1 MVIPSITRR
10 AFMKGIAALAG
21 KSAIPKTVS
30 KAMEA
35 VTPSS
40 VNVDSAPWIQNMVG
54 SLKNIVDNRKLESLL
69 PNGAEVRYVKAPAN
83 EFDSHTLS
91 IKTADGDRDFI
102 KYHETKGDIDIEF
115 DIRDDYHNNQHIY
128 VNKKTGATEI
138 VDDNYYMTG
147 PEDYAKD
154 DPIVYDATREAI
166 RKKMMLADEKP
177 DDYMYD
183 YMSMPDDSDY
193 GYLFER
199 YADTFSPS
207 GGIFKTKQFADNERA
222 KKLMQEEMDEL
233 MFEQQFRDGNIHGFN
248 KGGVMKDVV
257 PPLDGYA
264 AGGVGKKIIQRAA
277 PKLLDKLREFA
288 PQITGKVDP
297 KPFTVF
303 DNAGLPVKDF
313 KTYDEAMKFAKE
325 DPNMLSVGNTPKPDV
340 SADTPAMFFRSREE
354 LIQGPPML
362 EGQQWLNYFKSRG
375 IRDAEMMDTSLGPFL
390 NQNLKNKIS
399 KNDLVKKYD
408 ETVPDFDVQ
417 VLGQGTDGA
426 LQNMSIDRLRQIDP
440 AVFSAEARPIITT
453 IQNQIKDVTT
463 TKAEDQFLGR
473 LDNLFDKAYGIPN
486 VSKTGIPA
494 DNAMVPFE
502 IKQLMNEILAGTGR
516 RGAGFKAA
524 AFVDRAKYS
533 GQQTLPDGSNYR
545 EFVFSYKPKGP
556 RKNEPVYS
564 YAHQFGAAK
573 TDNAFMHARVSDRTD
588 EFGNRLLF
596 VEEFQSDMHQP
607 ISRVVREATQQGK
620 ELPPSG
626 KYAPRLDV
634 ESPALNKANL
644 QQMELIQRKIDKLL
658 ETNPNSPKLAKLYEQ
673 KEEIRNI
680 EKAKAQKSA
689 KDTSGVPEGPFKNSQ
704 DYMEFAIKYLMRVA
718 KDGNY
723 DGVAFSTPAV
733 KNRNLSPGSKDY
745 QGNLFAYG
753 NILNNAIRK
762 AKAKTGA
769 DLFETSIG
777 ARGEYRGDMKYYGV
791 PALMIKGN
799 KKAMEK
805 ISKGLPAYAKGGLT
819 KTTPPEKGP
828 QPYGIMQD
836 VVSPL

>member
-54 SLKNIVDNRKLESLL
+54 SLKSIVDNRKLESLL

-207 GGIFKTKQFADNERA
+207 GGIFKTKQLADNEKA

-264 AGGVGKKIIQRAA
+264 AGGIGKKIIQRTA

-303 DNAGLPVKDF
+303 DDAGLPVKDF

-325 DPNMLSVGNTPKPDV
+325 DPNMLSVGNTPKADV
-340 SADTPAMFFRSREE
+340 STDTPAMFFRSREE

-440 AVFSAEARPIITT
+440 AVFSAEAKPIITT

-502 IKQLMNEILAGTGR
+502 IKKLMNEILAGTGR

-524 AFVDRAKYS
+524 AFKDRTQYS
-533 GQQTLPDGSNYR
+533 GQQTLPGGSNYR

-556 RKNEPVYS
+556 RKNEPVYN
-564 YAHQFGAAK
+564 YAHKFGSAS

-607 ISRVVREATQQGK
+607 ISRVVREATKQGK

-644 QQMELIQRKIDKLL
+644 QQMELIQRKIEKLL

-704 DYMEFAIKYLMRVA
+704 DYMEFAIKYLMRIA

-733 KNRNLSPGSKDY
+733 KNRNLSRGSKDY
-745 QGNLFAYG
+745 QGNLYAYG

-769 DLFETSIG
+769 DLFETSI
-777 ARGEYRGDMKYYGV
+777 AAKGEYRNDMTYYGV

-799 KKAMEK
+799 KKAIEK